1 MLSRE
6 DNELICRVGAGTPMG
21 NFLREFWI
29 PCLLTSELAEA
40 DGPPVRVRLLGED
53 LLAFR
58 TTSGSVGLMPHNC
71 PHRGAS
77 LYFGRNEEEGLRCV
91 YHGWKFDVEGRCIDM
106 PNEPTESDFKDK
118 VRLRVYKTTER
129 NGVIWAYMGAR
140 DVPPPLPNIEPNM
153 MPMAE
158 VRYQKVLRECNW
170 IQALEGDIDTSH
182 LGFLHL
188 GGIKPEEQKPGSFD
202 FYTVNDRAPKYN
214 AVETDYGTMYAAY
227 RPAEDDSYYW
237 RFAQFLMPFFTMIP
251 TGVLGK
257 QVLVRAWVPLDDTH
271 MMFWSFAAPRTLANG
286 QGDPPGADPADSPVR
301 KAAPPM
307 FEYLPATSGWLG
319 QWRLTQNKANDYLIN
334 RDVQKSNRGLAGYT
348 GISGIHTQDQALT
361 ESMGTMMDRTREHLG
376 TSDTMVIRT
385 RRRLLNAMKAL
396 RDNGAVP
403 YPVDHPEVYEQR
415 SGGVVLPREAHWLD
429 ATQDLRRALVE
440 HAGLTAKR

>member
-1 MLSRE
+1 MLNRD

-21 NFLREFWI
+21 SFLREFWI
-29 PCLLTSELAEA
+29 PCLLTSELSAP

-58 TTSGSVGLMPHNC
+58 VTSGAIGLAPHNC

-77 LYFGRNEEEGLRCV
+77 LFFGRNEEEGLRCV
-91 YHGWKFDVEGRCIDM
+91 YHGWKFDVDGRCVDM
-106 PNEPTESDFKDK
+106 PNEPAGSNFKEK
-118 VRLRVYKTTER
+118 IRLRSYKTVER
-129 NGVIWAYMGAR
+129 NGVIWAYMGTR
-140 DVPPPLPNIEPNM
+140 EVPPPLPNIEPNM
-153 MPMAE
+153 VPQSE

-188 GGIKPEEQKPGSFD
+188 GGIKPEDQKPGSFD

-227 RPAEDDSYYW
+227 RPAGEASYYW
-237 RFAQFLMPFFTMIP
+237 RFAQYLMPFFTMIP

-271 MMFWSFAAPRTLANG
+271 MMFWSFALPRTLSTG
-286 QGDPPGADPADSPVR
+286 QGDPPVGDPAHSPVR
-301 KAAPPM
+301 QNQPPL
-307 FEYLPATSGWLG
+307 FEYLPGTSDWLG
-319 QWRLTQNKANDYLIN
+319 QWRLTQHQGNDYLID
-334 RDVQKSNRGLAGYT
+334 RHVQQQNRGLAGYT
-348 GISGIHTQDQALT
+348 GISGIHQQDQALT
-361 ESMGTMMDRTREHLG
+361 ESMGPIMDRTREHLG

-385 RRRLLNAMKAL
+385 RRRLINAVKEH
-396 RDNGAVP
+396 RDLGVTP
-403 YPVDHPEVYEQR
+403 FPVDHPEVYEQR
-415 SGGVVLPREAHWLD
+415 SGGAVLPREANWID
-429 ATQDLRRALVE
+429 ATRDLRRAFVE
-440 HAGLTAKR
+440 HADLTAHR